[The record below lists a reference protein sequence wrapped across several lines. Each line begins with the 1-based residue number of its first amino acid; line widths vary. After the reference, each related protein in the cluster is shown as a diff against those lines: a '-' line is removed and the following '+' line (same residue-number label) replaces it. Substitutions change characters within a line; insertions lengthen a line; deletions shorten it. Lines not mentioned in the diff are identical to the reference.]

1 MNENINTKTRDLA
14 LIPLFSV
21 LTAVCTWI
29 MIPGP
34 VPFTMQT
41 FAVFASLLILGGKR
55 GTAAVLVYIL
65 LGLIGLPFFSGFS
78 AGPGVLFGPTGGY
91 IIGFIAIGLIYMLVT
106 GLFGERDRVKG
117 AALVVGLAV
126 CYLFGTLWFTR
137 VYNGSTGP
145 VTFTAALG
153 MCVLPFVIPDLIK
166 LTLAFWI
173 ARQVRRRLG
182 Q

>member
-1 MNENINTKTRDLA
+1 MNVNTKTRDIA

-41 FAVFASLLILGGKR
+41 FAVFVSLLILGGKR
-55 GTAAVLVYIL
+55 GTAAVVVYIL
-65 LGLIGLPFFSGFS
+65 LGLAGLPFFSGFS

-91 IIGFIAIGLIYMLVT
+91 IIGFIAIGFIYMLFT
-106 GLFGERDRVKG
+106 GLLGDQDRVRG
-117 AALVVGLAV
+117 AALAAGLAV

-153 MCVLPFVIPDLIK
+153 MCVLPFIIPDLIK
-166 LTLAFWI
+166 LTLAFWL
-173 ARQVRRRLG
+173 ARQIRRRMG
-182 Q
+182 R